1 MAASGSFIR
10 WFQAELAGGASLA
23 TLDAEASAAGPG
35 AGGVIALPYML
46 GEKTP
51 IQDPD
56 ARGAFVGLTLSTG
69 RGELFRAVLE
79 GIAFAFRHH
88 VDVFAELGQVP
99 RRVRV
104 TNGGAR
110 SAVWKQVTADVL
122 GLPLETLRSHPGSA
136 LGAAFVAGIGS
147 GAFESWADIDRFVEV
162 GETIEPRDHDRY
174 ERPYRNFRALY
185 PALRGSIEAG

>member
-1 MAASGSFIR
+1 
-10 WFQAELAGGASLA
+10 
-23 TLDAEASAAGPG
+23 
-35 AGGVIALPYML
+35 ML

-69 RGELFRAVLE
+69 RGHLFRAVLE
-79 GIAFAFRHH
+79 SIAFGFRHH
-88 VDVFAELGQVP
+88 LDVFAELGQVP

-110 SAVWKQVTADVL
+110 SALWKQVTADVL

-136 LGAAFVAGIGS
+136 LGAAFVAGMGV
-147 GAFESWADIDRFVEV
+147 GAFADWGEIDGFVEV
-162 GETIEPRDHDRY
+162 GDVVAPRDHDRY
-174 ERPYRNFRALY
+174 ERPYRDFRALY
-185 PALRGSIEAG
+185 PALKASVGRG